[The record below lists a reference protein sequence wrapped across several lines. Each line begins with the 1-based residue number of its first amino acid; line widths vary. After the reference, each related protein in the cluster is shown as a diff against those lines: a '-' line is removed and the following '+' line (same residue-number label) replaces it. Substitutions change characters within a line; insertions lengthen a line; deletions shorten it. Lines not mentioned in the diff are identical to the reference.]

1 MLLRSSRKMEEVCSE
16 YLEKLKTD
24 GKKQSTRANYYQ
36 KIYKYLKPLLE
47 LKIKNI
53 KKSDYND
60 LIKILKETLSTKT
73 INDIIILLNSI
84 LLFAFKQCYI
94 KEHIKIKKIEDES
107 EDTDDIEILTDEEQD
122 KLVEYLLSDLNY
134 FNFSILLTLRTGIRV
149 GELSALTTTNYHN
162 DFIAI
167 KYTLQ
172 RVKNI
177 DNKDISK
184 KTIIVITEPKT
195 KKSRRKIPFDE
206 LIISTKK
213 ELEYR
218 ENENDYIVTG
228 TNHFME
234 PRTIENNFEKIL
246 IKCGINHRKFHIL
259 RHTFAMNCVRSG
271 MSIEML
277 AELLGH
283 SNIEV
288 TRQYYIHY
296 SLEMKRAELEKI
308 NKHKCNS

>member
-1 MLLRSSRKMEEVCSE
+1 MLLRSSKKIEEVCTE
-16 YLEKLKTD
+16 YLEKLKSD

-36 KIYKYLKPLLE
+36 KIYKYLLPLLE
-47 LKIKNI
+47 LKIKDI

-60 LIKILKETLSTKT
+60 LINILKETLSTKT

-84 LLFAFKQCYI
+84 LLFAFKQRYI
-94 KEHIKIKKIEDES
+94 KEYIKIKKIEDES
-107 EDTDDIEILTDEEQD
+107 DDTDDIEILTDEEQD
-122 KLVEYLLSDLNY
+122 KLIDYLLSDLNY
-134 FNFSILLTLRTGIRV
+134 LNFSILLTLRTGIRV
-149 GELSALTTTNYHN
+149 GELSALTTANYHN

-218 ENENDYIVTG
+218 ENDYIVTG